1 MMHSH
6 RFLTPLLALALGVS
20 ALGAQNA
27 PSPQLVASA
36 RPTGSDDA
44 RDDAI
49 EKLSSF
55 LAKYPAS
62 LLRPGALFQLG
73 ELLVRR
79 ADETFATAQRA
90 GGDAPARPDYATAIS
105 RYEEL
110 IQKFPTF
117 PRVDAAAYTLG
128 TLYFSQQ
135 RNADAAKMFELVT
148 SKEQSHFRPEG
159 YFRLGDADF
168 EFAAKL
174 RGEPRKAMFVR
185 AATAYESA
193 TKIAPPDGDIY
204 FLSLY
209 KLGWSYYNQATQ
221 SNQPEYQQAVEVFG
235 RLVAEYD
242 KLSPEQQARLGLRG
256 EAIEYMAVALTQTG
270 GADAARRY
278 FGTHPTTS
286 FRLPVLRRVASGLRD
301 QGDFV
306 RAVDAYRAV
315 LLDSPADSGAL
326 SEQRE
331 IVDIYQ
337 NRVLEPDKAQGAR
350 LELVD
355 RFAPNSVWWT
365 ANPALRDS
373 ALAARENALRQSAQY
388 SLSRAQDAKDKRDK
402 RDKTKY
408 TEAAD
413 LYGRYMNEFSKSDSA
428 QAVDLLYG
436 EALFA
441 EGEYFKAG
449 TEYSRAAYSYKNDPK
464 LSAQAGQ
471 DAIVAFDSATVR
483 TKDDRASQDSLFAVV
498 DRYVAAFPATDV
510 AHHALIEKGK
520 RASEAK
526 RWDVMAATFKT
537 YADNYPNDPYTPT
550 AQKLIGDALYK
561 QGLYTEAQGQW
572 ENAQAI
578 AIKSGKKALSD
589 TINLVRNAAAV
600 TYGDSLVKA
609 GNYREA
615 AEAVYVAF
623 ADRNPTS
630 DRAPDALRNAIE
642 TYVLADSV
650 ALKKGDK
657 NASNA
662 AKQRALELSQRL
674 VTSYPTYKY
683 RVQYQALQTQLLAD
697 LGKRDESAVALER
710 LIKENPTWP
719 GRADAMVRLAVDYDS
734 LAKPKDEAAAYERF
748 AAAYPKDAR
757 AADAQYNAGV
767 SYLQGGDTASAIR
780 AYGLFAVGHPRDAR
794 RGGAQAT
801 RVALIKAGGN
811 VAAANS
817 ELAKLCTNPSAEIKT
832 QCASR
837 MGESEFAQGRA
848 LFPRYQALKLDIP
861 LKVNLTRAGVER
873 LSAPKRKM
881 LADMSVHFTKAIA
894 SGDPAWLSA
903 SSYYVGLAQWA
914 YGNYLANL
922 TLPKDL
928 SDEQKLA
935 AQAGSARQAEQ
946 YYQAANKLWQTLVDK
961 AAADNFDNAW
971 VRRAKDAVGGKV
983 DAAPPAAAAPSSD
996 GDAHRNGGAQ

>member
-1 MMHSH
+1 MTTL
-6 RFLTPLLALALGVS
+6 RYLTPLLALTFGVTT
-20 ALGAQNA
+20 AVRAQTA
-27 PSPQLVASA
+27 PAPQLVASA
-36 RPTGSDDA
+36 RPAGSDEA

-49 EKLSSF
+49 DKLSSF
-55 LAKYPAS
+55 LSRYPAS
-62 LLRPGALFQLG
+62 TLRPGALFQLG

-79 ADETFATAQRA
+79 ADENFAAAQRA
-90 GGDAPARPDYATAIS
+90 GGDVPDRPDYAAAIA

-110 IQKFPTF
+110 IRKHPTY
-117 PRVDAAAYTLG
+117 PRLDAAAYTLG
-128 TLYFSQQ
+128 TLYFTQQ
-135 RNADAAKMFELVT
+135 RNGDAVRMFELVT
-148 SKEQSHFRPEG
+148 SRDQSHFRPEG
-159 YFRLGDADF
+159 FFRLGDADF
-168 EFAAKL
+168 ELAAKL
-174 RGEPRKAMFVR
+174 RGEPRKQMFMH
-185 AATAYESA
+185 AAQAYESA
-193 TKIAPPDGDIY
+193 TRIAPPGGDIY

-209 KLGWSYYNQATQ
+209 KLGWSYYNQATR

-242 KLSPEQQARLGLRG
+242 KLSAEQQARLGLRG

-270 GADAARRY
+270 GAEGARRY
-278 FGTHPTTS
+278 FGTHPAS
-286 FRLPVLRRVASGLRD
+286 GFRLPVLRRVASGLRD

-315 LLDSPADSGAL
+315 LAEAPADSSAL
-326 SEQRE
+326 GVQRE

-337 NRVLEPDKAQGAR
+337 NRVLEPDKAQAAR

-355 RFAPNSVWWT
+355 RFAPGSVWSA
-365 ANPALRDS
+365 ANAPLRDS
-373 ALAARENALRQSAQY
+373 AQAARESALRQSAQY
-388 SLSRAQDAKDKRDK
+388 SLSRAQDRKEKAKFA
-402 RDKTKY
+402 
-408 TEAAD
+408 EAAD
-413 LYGRYMNEFSKSDSA
+413 LYGRYMMEFSKSDSA

-441 EGEYFKAG
+441 KGDYFRAG
-449 TEYSRAAYSYKNDPK
+449 TEYSRAAYSYRNDPR

-483 TKDDRASQDSLFAVV
+483 ANGDRATQDSLFTVV
-498 DRYVAAFPATDV
+498 DRYVAEFPATDV

-526 RWDVMAATFKT
+526 RWDVMAATFKK
-537 YADNYPNDPYTPT
+537 YADSYPNDPYTPT

-572 ENAQAI
+572 ENAQTI

-589 TINLVRNAAAV
+589 TISLVRNAAAV
-600 TYGDSLVKA
+600 TYGDSLVKE

-650 ALKKGDK
+650 ARVKGDK
-657 NASNA
+657 GASA
-662 AKQRALELSQRL
+662 VAKQRALELSQRL
-674 VTSYPTYKY
+674 VSSYPTYKY
-683 RVQYQALQTQLLAD
+683 RAQYQALETQLLAE
-697 LGKRDESAVALER
+697 LGRREESAAALET
-710 LIKENPTWP
+710 LIRENPTWP

-734 LAKPKDEAAAYERF
+734 LANPKEEAAAYERF

-767 SYLQGGDTASAIR
+767 SYLQAADTAGAIR
-780 AYGLFAVGHPRDAR
+780 VYGSFAAAHPRDPR
-794 RGGAQAT
+794 VGSAQAT
-801 RVALIKAGGN
+801 RVALIKASGN
-811 VAAANS
+811 LAAANV
-817 ELAKLCTNPSAEIKT
+817 ELAKLCARPTAEIKT
-832 QCASR
+832 QCAAR

-848 LFPRYQALKLDIP
+848 LFPRYQALTLTIP
-861 LKVNLTRAGVER
+861 LRVNLTRAGVER
-873 LSAPKRKM
+873 LSAPKRKL
-881 LADMSVHFTKAIA
+881 LADMSTHFTKAIA
-894 SGDPAWLSA
+894 SGDPNWLSA
-903 SSYYVGLAQWA
+903 ASYYVGLAQWE

-922 TLPKDL
+922 LLPTDL
-928 SDEQKLA
+928 TPEQRAA

-961 AAADNFDNAW
+961 AAADKFDNAW
-971 VRRAKDAVGGKV
+971 VQRAKDAIGGKV
-983 DAAPPAAAAPSSD
+983 DASPPAASLEPEV
-996 GDAHRNGGAQ
+996 RRPGGVS

>member
-1 MMHSH
+1 MTTL
-6 RFLTPLLALALGVS
+6 RCLTSLLALTFGVT
-20 ALGAQNA
+20 AAARAQAA
-27 PSPQLVASA
+27 PAPQLVASA
-36 RPTGSDDA
+36 HPAGSDDA

-55 LAKYPAS
+55 LSRYPAS
-62 LLRPGALFQLG
+62 TLRAGALFQLG

-79 ADETFATAQRA
+79 ADENFAAAQRA
-90 GGDAPARPDYATAIS
+90 GGDVPDRPDYAPAIA

-110 IQKFPTF
+110 IQKFPTY

-128 TLYFSQQ
+128 TLYFTQQ
-135 RNADAAKMFELVT
+135 RNADAVRMFELVT
-148 SKEQSHFRPEG
+148 SKDQSHFRPEG
-159 YFRLGDADF
+159 FFRLGDADF
-168 EFAAKL
+168 ELAAKL
-174 RGEPRKAMFVR
+174 RGEPRKQMFVH
-185 AATAYESA
+185 AAQAYESA

-242 KLSPEQQARLGLRG
+242 KLSAEQQARLGLRG

-270 GADAARRY
+270 GAEAARRY
-278 FGTHPTTS
+278 FGTHPASS
-286 FRLPVLRRVASGLRD
+286 FKLPVLRRVASGLRD

-315 LLDSPADSGAL
+315 LAESPADSGAL
-326 SEQRE
+326 GVQRE

-337 NRVLEPDKAQGAR
+337 NRVLEPDKAQAAR

-355 RFAPNSVWWT
+355 RFAPGSVWAT
-365 ANPALRDS
+365 ANAPLRDS
-373 ALAARENALRQSAQY
+373 AQAARESALRQSAQY
-388 SLSRAQDAKDKRDK
+388 SLSRAQDKKDKAK
-402 RDKTKY
+402 FA
-408 TEAAD
+408 EAAD
-413 LYGRYMNEFSKSDSA
+413 LYGRYMTEFSTSDSA

-441 EGEYFKAG
+441 EGDYFRAG
-449 TEYSRAAYSYKNDPK
+449 TEYSRAAYTYKNDPK

-483 TKDDRASQDSLFAVV
+483 SKGDRAAQDSLFAVV

-537 YADNYPNDPYTPT
+537 YADNYPADPYTPT

-589 TINLVRNAAAV
+589 TITLVRNAAAV

-650 ALKKGDK
+650 ARVKGDK
-657 NASNA
+657 SASTA
-662 AKQRALELSQRL
+662 AKQRAFELSQRL
-674 VTSYPTYKY
+674 VASYPTYKY
-683 RVQYQALQTQLLAD
+683 RVQYQALETQLLAD
-697 LGKRDESAVALER
+697 LGKRDEAAVALET
-710 LIKENPTWP
+710 LIRENPTWP

-734 LAKPKDEAAAYERF
+734 LAKPKEEAMAYERF

-767 SYLQGGDTASAIR
+767 SYLQAADTAGAIR
-780 AYGLFAVGHPRDAR
+780 AYGAFAAAHPRDPR
-794 RGGAQAT
+794 VGGAQAT
-801 RVALIKAGGN
+801 RVTLIKAGGN
-811 VAAANS
+811 VAAANV
-817 ELAKLCTNPSAEIKT
+817 ELAKLCARPTEEIKT
-832 QCASR
+832 QCAAR
-837 MGESEFAQGRA
+837 VGENEFTQGRA
-848 LFPRYQALKLDIP
+848 LFPRYQALKLNIP
-861 LKVNLTRAGVER
+861 LRVNLTRAGVER

-881 LADMSVHFTKAIA
+881 LADMSAHFTKAIA
-894 SGDPAWLSA
+894 SGDPNWLSA
-903 SSYYVGLAQWA
+903 ASYYVGLAQWE
-914 YGNYLANL
+914 YGNYLTNL
-922 TLPKDL
+922 SLPKDL
-928 SDEQKLA
+928 SEEQRAA

-961 AAADNFDNAW
+961 AAADKFDNAW
-971 VRRAKDAVGGKV
+971 VQRAKDAIGGKV
-983 DAAPPAAAAPSSD
+983 DASPPAASL
-996 GDAHRNGGAQ
+996 GREVRRVGGAT

>member
-1 MMHSH
+1 MTMSSL
-6 RFLTPLLALALGVS
+6 RFLTPFLALAFGAS
-20 ALGAQNA
+20 ATAAAAGAQGA
-27 PSPQLVASA
+27 PSPQLIASA
-36 RPTGSDDA
+36 RPAGSDDA

-55 LAKYPAS
+55 LTKYPS
-62 LLRPGALFQLG
+62 STLRPGALFQLG

-79 ADETFATAQRA
+79 ADENFATAQRA
-90 GGDAPARPDYATAIS
+90 GGDVPDRPDYAPAIS

-117 PRVDAAAYTLG
+117 PRADAAEYTLG
-128 TLYFSQQ
+128 TLYSTQQ
-135 RNADAAKMFELVT
+135 RNADAVKMFELVT
-148 SKEQSHFRPEG
+148 AKDQSHFRPEG
-159 YFRLGDADF
+159 FFRLGDADF
-168 EFAAKL
+168 ELAAKL

-185 AATAYESA
+185 AAQAYESA
-193 TKIAPPDGDIY
+193 TKIAPPEGDIY

-221 SNQPEYQQAVEVFG
+221 TNQPEYQQAVDVFG

-270 GADAARRY
+270 GAEAARRY
-278 FGTHPTTS
+278 FGTHPATS
-286 FRLPVLRRVASGLRD
+286 FKLPVLRRVASGLRD

-355 RFAPNSVWWT
+355 RFAPNSVWAT

-373 ALAARENALRQSAQY
+373 AQVARESALRQSAQY
-388 SLSRAQDAKDKRDK
+388 SLSRAQDGKDKKDK
-402 RDKTKY
+402 SKFA
-408 TEAAD
+408 EAAD
-413 LYGRYMNEFSKSDSA
+413 LYGRYMSEFSMSDSA

-483 TKDDRASQDSLFAVV
+483 TKGDRASQDSLFAVV
-498 DRYVAAFPATDV
+498 DRYAAAFPATDV

-520 RASEAK
+520 RASEAQ

-537 YADNYPNDPYTPT
+537 YADNYPSDPYTPT

-578 AIKSGKKALSD
+578 AIKAGKKALSD

-650 ALKKGDK
+650 ARGKGDK
-657 NASNA
+657 NASSA

-674 VTSYPTYKY
+674 VSSYPTYKY

-697 LGKRDESAVALER
+697 LGKRDEAASALET
-710 LIKENPTWP
+710 LIKQNPTWP

-734 LAKPKDEAAAYERF
+734 LAKPKDEAMAYERF
-748 AAAYPKDAR
+748 AAAYPKDPR
-757 AADAQYNAGV
+757 ASDAQYNAGV
-767 SYLQGGDTASAIR
+767 TYLQAADTASAIR
-780 AYGLFAVGHPRDAR
+780 AYGIFAAAHPRDPR
-794 RGGAQAT
+794 TGGAQAT

-811 VAAANS
+811 VAAANL
-817 ELAKLCTNPSAEIKT
+817 ELAKLCLRPTEEIKT
-832 QCASR
+832 QCAAR
-837 MGESEFAQGRA
+837 VGESEFAQGRA
-848 LFPRYQALKLDIP
+848 PFPRYQALKLNIP
-861 LKVNLTRAGVER
+861 LRANLTRAGVER

-881 LADMSVHFTKAIA
+881 LADMSTHFTKAIA
-894 SGDPAWLSA
+894 SGDPTWLSA
-903 SSYYVGLAQWA
+903 SSYYVGLAQWE

-928 SDEQKLA
+928 SDEQRAA

-961 AAADNFDNAW
+961 AAADKFDNAW
-971 VRRAKDAVGGKV
+971 VQRAKDAIGGKV
-983 DAAPPAAAAPSSD
+983 DAAPPAASL
-996 GDAHRNGGAQ
+996 GDDARRNGGAS